1 MRKMLISAALVL
13 GTSSLIAPATAQPVV
28 TGGLVNVTITDPA
41 ILNNLG
47 IQAQV
52 PVTVQVPVSVAA
64 NVCGVS
70 VAVLGA
76 AGSAAKCEATS
87 GSEALADVVNR
98 QLQRRPATTVPTN

>member
-52 PVTVQVPVSVAA
+52 PVYRP
-64 NVCGVS
+64 GP
-70 VAVLGA
+70 
-76 AGSAAKCEATS
+76 
-87 GSEALADVVNR
+87 R
-98 QLQRRPATTVPTN
+98 QRRSECLWRERRGSRRRRQRC